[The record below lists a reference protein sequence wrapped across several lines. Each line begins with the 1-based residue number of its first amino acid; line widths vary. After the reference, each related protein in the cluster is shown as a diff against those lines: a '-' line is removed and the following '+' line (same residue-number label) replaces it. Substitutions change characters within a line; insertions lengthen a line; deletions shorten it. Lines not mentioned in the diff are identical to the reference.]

1 MTRRASCLQ
10 FFPMLSLICVRL
22 FRLRLIS
29 VSSKKIE
36 IATCYLFEAF
46 IEFKAFD
53 HLVAFVMILLDERL
67 RKFSHPPSPWLIG
80 ILLVSSCDRC
90 IGPEKDFFIK
100 SPTSLANDFQAVFV
114 PDMPKA
120 QSS

>member
-1 MTRRASCLQ
+1 MTQRAVCS
-10 FFPMLSLICVRL
+10 FPNALFNLCSFVPTALNLS
-22 FRLRLIS
+22 F
-29 VSSKKIE
+29 KQKIE

-53 HLVAFVMILLDERL
+53 HLVAFVIILLDEQL

-80 ILLVSSCDRC
+80 IFLMSSSDRC
-90 IGPEKDFFIK
+90 IGPEKDFFIQ
-100 SPTSLANDFQAVFV
+100 SPTSLVNDFQAVFG

-120 QSS
+120 QTS